1 MADGT
6 IARRYA
12 KALVALGQEE
22 GGITDALTQEL
33 EEVLQALQAHE
44 GQLFDALCHPALSP
58 NERKAVLDAILPKL
72 KVQPLLQNFLRLV
85 LDKQRF
91 SLLPAI
97 AADARRQADDLAGR
111 ARAVVTTAAKMT
123 AKMEKEVQSTLEKAT
138 GKKILLEAQIDPSLI
153 GGMVAQVGGK
163 VFDASVKTR
172 LSELRQQL
180 LDSNPSTPVGDA

>member
-1 MADGT
+1 MADGS

-33 EEVLQALQAHE
+33 EAAVAALQANN
-44 GQLFDALCHPALSP
+44 GQLLEALCHPALSP
-58 NERKAVLDAILPKL
+58 SERKAVLDAVLPKL
-72 KVQPLLQNFLRLV
+72 NIQPLLQNFLKLL

-91 SLLPAI
+91 AHLPAI
-97 AADARRQADDLAGR
+97 AADARRQADELAGR
-111 ARAVVTTAAKMT
+111 ARAVVTTASKLT
-123 AKMEKEVQSTLEKAT
+123 AAMEKEVKATLEKAT
-138 GKKILLEAQIDPSLI
+138 GKEILLEAHIDPSLI